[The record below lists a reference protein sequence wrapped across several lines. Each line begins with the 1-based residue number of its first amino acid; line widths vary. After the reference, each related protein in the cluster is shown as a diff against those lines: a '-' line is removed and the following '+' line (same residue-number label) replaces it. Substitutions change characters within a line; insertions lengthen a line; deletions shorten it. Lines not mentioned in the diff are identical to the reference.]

1 MKLTRLHRGYA
12 YTHLSSVGKPSHLCR
27 NRLFQLDAEW
37 LDIFQ
42 CPFKRWTRLLSNV
55 GQDFCQTLDKTF
67 VKRWTRPLSN
77 VGQDLYQTCKIP
89 FSSVRQHPLHILDN
103 NIDKRLKTPLSN
115 YDLQIPISFIS
126 MRYLLFLMDK
136 Q

>member
-42 CPFKRWTRLLSNV
+42 CPFKRWARLLSNV
-55 GQDFCQTLDKTF
+55 GQDLCQTLDKTF
-67 VKRWTRPLSN
+67 IKRVKYLF
-77 VGQDLYQTCKIP
+77 QA
-89 FSSVRQHPLHILDN
+89 LDN
-103 NIDKRLKTPLSN
+103 ILAKGWTIRMYNVEQYPCA
-115 YDLQIPISFIS
+115 
-126 MRYLLFLMDK
+126 
-136 Q
+136 

>member
-55 GQDFCQTLDKTF
+55 GQDFCQTLGKTF
-67 VKRWTRPLSN
+67 VKRWARLLSN
-77 VGQDLYQTCKIP
+77 VGQDLCQTLDKTFIKRVKYL
-89 FSSVRQHPLHILDN
+89 FQALDN
-103 NIDKRLKTPLSN
+103 ILAKGWTIRMYNVEQYPCA
-115 YDLQIPISFIS
+115 
-126 MRYLLFLMDK
+126 
-136 Q
+136 